1 MSKTLL
7 EMAPTQPSESGCY
20 QNIQH
25 NHNNKSSMIAR
36 YCKICDLCMIRK
48 KECKEEKNIFQA
60 TFFPSSHG
68 CWRGRVGPLFY
79 LISRNILLIF
89 LKTQI
94 NVPRHRVV
102 SEVGKF

>member
-1 MSKTLL
+1 MTNFASSAVMKIQDEETNIKIEFFNITL
-7 EMAPTQPSESGCY
+7 
-20 QNIQH
+20 
-25 NHNNKSSMIAR
+25 
-36 YCKICDLCMIRK
+36 
-48 KECKEEKNIFQA
+48 
-60 TFFPSSHG
+60 FPSSHG

-102 SEVGKF
+102 TEVGKF